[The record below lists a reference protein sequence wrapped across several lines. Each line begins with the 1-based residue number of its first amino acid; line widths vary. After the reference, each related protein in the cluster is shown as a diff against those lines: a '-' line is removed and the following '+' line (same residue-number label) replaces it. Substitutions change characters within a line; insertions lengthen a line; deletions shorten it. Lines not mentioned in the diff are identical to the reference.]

1 MKKFGII
8 ILSILIVFSIATIVY
23 QVYEVKLFK
32 EQISDYKNKELDK
45 KNNIKK
51 LTDDVTSKEQELEE
65 LKKSKKELIKEYEEW
80 QEIIKKVKES

>member
-1 MKKFGII
+1 MKKYGII